1 MNKIHTCN
9 IANSSSTKKT
19 LHAIN
24 IGRNIPLHAAIVA
37 TAPPSAK
44 EPTRLITI
52 DALYLLWKR
61 KPVQAPD
68 IDAPNTLS
76 SAAIMTN

>member
-1 MNKIHTCN
+1 MIAFSITTNEENERTKSHTCN
-9 IANSSSTKKT
+9 IANSSSRKKR

-24 IGRNIPLHAAIVA
+24 IGRNIPLHAAIAA

-52 DALYLLWKR
+52 EALYLL
-61 KPVQAPD
+61 
-68 IDAPNTLS
+68 
-76 SAAIMTN
+76 